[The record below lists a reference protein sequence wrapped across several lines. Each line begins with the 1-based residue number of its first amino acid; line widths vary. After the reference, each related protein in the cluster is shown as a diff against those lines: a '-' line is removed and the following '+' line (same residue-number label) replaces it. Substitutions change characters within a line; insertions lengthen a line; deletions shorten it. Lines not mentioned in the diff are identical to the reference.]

1 LNGMLKRRCGKRR
14 QLLSRVTI
22 VEIAKGRPRVDR
34 VKVIGWSDK
43 AGMLGLL
50 AFYAFHLQNLLRTR
64 ETAGLSL
71 PAFSFLLVGCIA
83 FTVLGAA
90 TGKVGLFV
98 ANGLAT
104 IVTAITLGFILW
116 A

>member
-1 LNGMLKRRCGKRR
+1 
-14 QLLSRVTI
+14 LSIVRI
-22 VEIAKGRPRVDR
+22 VEIEHGRPTMDR
-34 VKVIGWSDK
+34 ARITGLSDK
-43 AGMLGLL
+43 VGMLGLL
-50 AFYAFHLQNLLRTR
+50 AFYVFHLWNLLRTR

-104 IVTAITLGFILW
+104 CVTAITLGFILW

>member
-1 LNGMLKRRCGKRR
+1 VSTVR
-14 QLLSRVTI
+14 I
-22 VEIAKGRPRVDR
+22 VEIAHGRPMVNRDR
-34 VKVIGWSDK
+34 IIGLSDK
-43 AGMLGLL
+43 IGMLGLL
-50 AFYAFHLQNLLRTR
+50 AFYVFHLWNLLRTR

-71 PAFSFLLVGCIA
+71 PAFSCLLVGCVA

-90 TGKVGLFV
+90 TQKVGLLI

-104 IVTAITLGFILW
+104 IVTTITLGFILW

>member
-1 LNGMLKRRCGKRR
+1 VNKA
-14 QLLSRVTI
+14 SI
-22 VEIAKGRPRVDR
+22 
-34 VKVIGWSDK
+34 IGLSDK
-43 AGMLGLL
+43 VGMLGLL
-50 AFYAFHLQNLLRTR
+50 AFYAFHLWNLLRTR

-71 PAFSFLLVGCIA
+71 PAFSFLLVGCVA

-90 TGKVGLFV
+90 TGKVGLLV

-104 IVTAITLGFILW
+104 IVTTITLGFILW